1 MKILR
6 TLICASLLVAV
17 LGGCEKI
24 NLNRLEGTWAEQYDP
39 TVFAMDG
46 SLEFT
51 FDGNGK
57 YQLHTYDALSGK
69 TEDHSGGYLLDAEY
83 IEEKNP
89 VIVSVN
95 FITKYSLDSRLK
107 RNTYLFFG
115 SRRRYREMKQQI
127 IPEKTIVT
135 SNVPTGDIDNEFVVD
150 YSSLI
155 DRQYKFYEN
164 STMML
169 LRLLKKLEASDIALA
184 GFDGFDAAKEDNY
197 AGKIFQ
203 NDRHIEEFDE
213 MTKEVTKMLKELRK
227 SLSGKAEIHFVTPS
241 LYEK

>member
-1 MKILR
+1 MYFCVFRKKKTIMKILR

-83 IEEKNP
+83 IEEKNTITFNP
-89 VIVSVN
+89 YMSDFTNVTYKIVKLTSSEMSWQKIGTAPN
-95 FITKYSLDSRLK
+95 PGTW
-107 RNTYLFFG
+107 G
-115 SRRRYREMKQQI
+115 SDYR
-127 IPEKTIVT
+127 
-135 SNVPTGDIDNEFVVD
+135 
-150 YSSLI
+150 
-155 DRQYKFYEN
+155 
-164 STMML
+164 
-169 LRLLKKLEASDIALA
+169 
-184 GFDGFDAAKEDNY
+184 
-197 AGKIFQ
+197 
-203 NDRHIEEFDE
+203 
-213 MTKEVTKMLKELRK
+213 
-227 SLSGKAEIHFVTPS
+227 HFVRV
-241 LYEK
+241 K

>member
-69 TEDHSGGYLLDAEY
+69 TEDYSGGYLLDAEY
-83 IEEKNP
+83 IEEKNT
-89 VIVSVN
+89 
-95 FITKYSLDSRLK
+95 ITFNPYIKKYQK
-107 RNTYLFFG
+107 RGESEFTPFPPSKNIKF
-115 SRRRYREMKQQI
+115 QI
-127 IPEKTIVT
+127 
-135 SNVPTGDIDNEFVVD
+135 D
-150 YSSLI
+150 
-155 DRQYKFYEN
+155 
-164 STMML
+164 
-169 LRLLKKLEASDIALA
+169 
-184 GFDGFDAAKEDNY
+184 
-197 AGKIFQ
+197 
-203 NDRHIEEFDE
+203 
-213 MTKEVTKMLKELRK
+213 
-227 SLSGKAEIHFVTPS
+227 
-241 LYEK
+241 

>member
-1 MKILR
+1 MYFCVFRKKKTIMKILR

-83 IEEKNP
+83 IGEKNTITFNP
-89 VIVSVN
+89 YMSDYTNVTYKIV
-95 FITKYSLDSRLK
+95 KL
-107 RNTYLFFG
+107 
-115 SRRRYREMKQQI
+115 
-127 IPEKTIVT
+127 T
-135 SNVPTGDIDNEFVVD
+135 SNEMAWQKIGTAPNPGTWGSD
-150 YSSLI
+150 Y
-155 DRQYKFYEN
+155 R
-164 STMML
+164 
-169 LRLLKKLEASDIALA
+169 
-184 GFDGFDAAKEDNY
+184 
-197 AGKIFQ
+197 
-203 NDRHIEEFDE
+203 
-213 MTKEVTKMLKELRK
+213 
-227 SLSGKAEIHFVTPS
+227 HFVRV
-241 LYEK
+241 K

>member
-1 MKILR
+1 MYFCVFRKKKTIMKILR

-83 IEEKNP
+83 IEEKNTITFNP
-89 VIVSVN
+89 YMSDFTNVTYKIVKLTEMAWQKIGTAPN
-95 FITKYSLDSRLK
+95 PGTW
-107 RNTYLFFG
+107 G
-115 SRRRYREMKQQI
+115 SDYR
-127 IPEKTIVT
+127 
-135 SNVPTGDIDNEFVVD
+135 
-150 YSSLI
+150 
-155 DRQYKFYEN
+155 
-164 STMML
+164 
-169 LRLLKKLEASDIALA
+169 
-184 GFDGFDAAKEDNY
+184 
-197 AGKIFQ
+197 
-203 NDRHIEEFDE
+203 
-213 MTKEVTKMLKELRK
+213 
-227 SLSGKAEIHFVTPS
+227 HFVRV
-241 LYEK
+241 K

>member
-1 MKILR
+1 MFRKKKTIMKILR

-83 IEEKNP
+83 IEEKNTITFNP
-89 VIVSVN
+89 YMSDFTNVTYKIV
-95 FITKYSLDSRLK
+95 KL
-107 RNTYLFFG
+107 
-115 SRRRYREMKQQI
+115 
-127 IPEKTIVT
+127 T
-135 SNVPTGDIDNEFVVD
+135 SNEMAWQKIWTAPNPGTWGSD
-150 YSSLI
+150 Y
-155 DRQYKFYEN
+155 R
-164 STMML
+164 
-169 LRLLKKLEASDIALA
+169 
-184 GFDGFDAAKEDNY
+184 
-197 AGKIFQ
+197 
-203 NDRHIEEFDE
+203 
-213 MTKEVTKMLKELRK
+213 
-227 SLSGKAEIHFVTPS
+227 HFVRV
-241 LYEK
+241 K